1 VTDNQAPNFSPP
13 GRFYFHPHREASG
26 CHAKNVSVCCV
37 ARHRLSPLHVCATQH
52 GQPAPRTFVPLCCWL
67 RRGLSTRCLPQH
79 DLAGHRLVTDDAV
92 HGWPGMKR
100 NQWLEA
106 NGQCLLRLCPWPIL
120 WVHYSHTCRSHSCSW
135 ERRQQPR

>member
-1 VTDNQAPNFSPP
+1 MTDYQAPNFSSP

-26 CHAKNVSVCCV
+26 RHTKIVSVCCV
-37 ARHRLSPLHVCATQH
+37 ARHRLSPLHVCTTQH
-52 GQPAPRTFVPLCCWL
+52 GQPAPGTFVPPCYGL
-67 RRGLSTRCLPQH
+67 RALLRVARRLVITSRRCLPQY

-120 WVHYSHTCRSHSCSW
+120 WVHYSHP
-135 ERRQQPR
+135 PRHHPA